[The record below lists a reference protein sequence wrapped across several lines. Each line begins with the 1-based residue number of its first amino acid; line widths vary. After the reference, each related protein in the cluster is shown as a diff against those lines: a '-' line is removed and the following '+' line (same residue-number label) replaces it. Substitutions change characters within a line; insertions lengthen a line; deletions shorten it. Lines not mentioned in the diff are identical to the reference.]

1 MNIQIITIIIL
12 LIIILIIELIHHYAI
27 IVLSKKLCKSC
38 IFKDNCTI
46 KPHKCDSYISKM

>member
-38 IFKDNCTI
+38 MFKNNCTI
-46 KPHKCDSYISKM
+46 KPYKCDSYISKM